1 MHKNTK
7 LVQANC
13 CLLQVKEVRTVNRTD
28 NKKDTTASY
37 DENLKGTFIST
48 IFVGLFVLLSWLA
61 IFYIYM
67 TLI

>member
-1 MHKNTK
+1 MNQREK
-7 LVQANC
+7 A
-13 CLLQVKEVRTVNRTD
+13 KETSV
-28 NKKDTTASY
+28 SY

-67 TLI
+67 QTL